1 MNITLLLQPPAM
13 LYFYFIFKYLYR
25 TLFINPLSSFIIL
38 ERIVQTVCWFSLN
51 NSETVKAA
59 TLAFC
64 SIQLHLIRD
73 VRTKFG
79 IPYSLQSP
87 DIGQNS
93 DGGISDFRIPG
104 QSLTKR
110 NCHNS

>member
-13 LYFYFIFKYLYR
+13 LYFYFTFKYSYR

-73 VRTKFG
+73 VLCQIWYSLLAPVSRYWAKLRRWYFRFPDSWS
-79 IPYSLQSP
+79 IPYKKKLS
-87 DIGQNS
+87 
-93 DGGISDFRIPG
+93 
-104 QSLTKR
+104 
-110 NCHNS
+110 

>member
-1 MNITLLLQPPAM
+1 M
-13 LYFYFIFKYLYR
+13 LESLFSPNLGGGQFYP
-25 TLFINPLSSFIIL
+25 T
-38 ERIVQTVCWFSLN
+38 CCFSLN

-64 SIQLHLIRD
+64 SIQLNLIRD
-73 VRTKFG
+73 VRPKFN
-79 IPYSLQSP
+79 IPYSLHSP

-93 DGGISDFRIPG
+93 DGYVSDFRISG
-104 QSLTKR
+104 EFLIKR